1 MRPDNNASKLIRRVA
16 AKEIGLFF
24 SSPIA
29 WLFLATF
36 AAVTLFIFFW
46 GEAFFA
52 RNIADVRPLF
62 EWMPILL
69 IFLASTLTM
78 RLWSEERK
86 SGTLEYV
93 LTQPVA
99 LWQFVLGK
107 FAGCLVLVLIAL
119 AITLP
124 LPVTV
129 ALLGELDW
137 GPVWAGY
144 LATFLLG
151 AAYLS
156 IGLFVSARSDNQIVS
171 LISAVALCGLFY
183 VVGTPLITNFFG
195 TDAGEL
201 LRQLGTGARFDA
213 ITRGV
218 VDLRDLYYY
227 LSIIAVFLAL
237 NTYSLERERWSARGD
252 SRYHGRWRSI
262 TALLIANAVGANL
275 WLGQITALR
284 VDATEGNQYS
294 ISDATEGYLDQLQEP
309 LLLRGYFSAK
319 THPLLAPLV
328 PQLRDL
334 MEEYAIAGEG
344 RVQVEF
350 VDPVE
355 EPELEEEANQQYA
368 IEPVPFQVAD
378 RYQSSIVSSY
388 FNVLVKYGDD
398 YQVLG
403 FQDLIEVKSGASGTE
418 IDVQLR
424 NPEHDLTRAIRTVL
438 NNYQAGGK
446 LFDTVKADLAFNAYV
461 SADDALPEQLRDFRQ
476 TVADAVQKVA
486 DESGGRLS
494 VNFVDPEAEDG
505 AVARQLTADYGFRP
519 LATSLFSDESF
530 WFYLTLGD
538 GTQVVQIPL
547 DDMTAATFERNLEA
561 GIKRFASGFTRTVAV
576 VAPQAGGNPAM
587 PFAAPHTGMF
597 NELREFLG
605 SELNLVDEDL
615 GDGSVSGNADLLLL
629 LAPENLDEKAVFAV
643 DQFLMQGGTVIA
655 ATSPYR
661 ANLAGDSLSLQPVT
675 SGLED
680 WLAHHGLT
688 IEDKLVLDRQNA
700 AFPLPVTRNVGGF
713 MLREW
718 RMLDY
723 PWFVDVRGDGLNAEH
738 PTTSTLP
745 QMTLAWP
752 SPITVDAGKNQ
763 GRDVTTLLQS
773 SPKAWLSDSTDVM
786 PALNPDGSTAIF
798 EADGEQAVQKLGV
811 ISAGSF
817 TSYFADRE
825 SPLLAEARSA
835 AADAADGDA
844 AEEVSDDAGAIGAD
858 EGDAF
863 AANADEAQGLAMPE
877 SANADEARV
886 YSSVIAKSP
895 ESARIILL
903 ASNDFL
909 NDQILQLLG
918 TANEGDYLN
927 PLQFVANNVDWALD
941 DSGLLAIR
949 SRGHFNR
956 TLPPLEQGEQMV
968 WEYGNYALAAI
979 ALGVVALWQRRR
991 LHAKQKAWARYAMNE
1006 YATN

>member
-1 MRPDNNASKLIRRVA
+1 MLHEIVATKLIRRVA
-16 AKEIGLFF
+16 AKEVGLFF

-86 SGTLEYV
+86 TGTLEYV

-107 FAGCLVLVLIAL
+107 FAGCLLLLLVAL

-124 LPVTV
+124 LPLTV

-151 AAYLS
+151 ASYLS

-171 LISAVALCGLFY
+171 LISAVALCGAFY
-183 VVGTPLITNFFG
+183 LVGTPLITNVFG
-195 TDAGEL
+195 TDAGEV

-227 LSIIAVFLAL
+227 LGITAAFLAL
-237 NTYSLERERWSARGD
+237 NTYSLERERWSKHGD
-252 SRYHGRWRSI
+252 AAHHGKWRNI
-262 TALLIANAVGANL
+262 TALLVANAVGANL

-294 ISDATEGYLDQLQEP
+294 ISEATEGYLGQLQEP

-334 MEEYAIAGEG
+334 MEEYAIAGGG

-368 IEPVPFQVAD
+368 IQPVPFQVAD
-378 RYQSSIVSSY
+378 RYQSAIVSSY
-388 FNVLVKYGDD
+388 FNVLVKYGDE
-398 YQVLG
+398 YQVLD
-403 FQDLIEVKSGASGTE
+403 FQDLIEVKSGNSGTE

-424 NPEHDLTRAIRTVL
+424 NPEHDLTRAIRTVM
-438 NNYQAGGK
+438 NNFQAGGN
-446 LFDTVKADLAFNAYV
+446 LFDTVKANLAFNAYV
-461 SADDALPEQLRDFRQ
+461 SADAALPEQLRSFRQ
-476 TVADAVQKVA
+476 TVAAAVEQVA
-486 DESGGRLS
+486 AESGGRLT
-494 VNFVDPEAEDG
+494 VNFVDPEAEGG
-505 AVARQLTADYGFRP
+505 AIAQQLTADYGFRP
-519 LATSLFSDESF
+519 LATSLFSDDSF

-538 GTQVVQIPL
+538 GEQLVQIPL
-547 DDMTAATFERNLEA
+547 DDMSEASFERNLDA
-561 GIKRFASGFTRTVAV
+561 GIKRFASGFTRTIAV
-576 VAPQAGGNPAM
+576 VAPQASANPAM

-629 LAPENLDEKAVFAV
+629 LAPENLDAKAVFAV
-643 DQFLMQGGTVIA
+643 DQFLMQGGTVVA
-655 ATSPYR
+655 ATSPFR
-661 ANLAGDSLSLQPVT
+661 ANLAGDSLSVARVT

-680 WLAHHGLT
+680 WLAHQGLT
-688 IEDKLVLDRQNA
+688 VENKLVLDRQNA

-723 PWFVDVRGDGLNAEH
+723 PWFVDVRGEGLNAAH
-738 PTTSTLP
+738 ITTAELP
-745 QMTLAWP
+745 QMTFAWP
-752 SPITVDAGKNQ
+752 SPITVDAEKN
-763 GRDVTTLLQS
+763 RTREVTTLLQS
-773 SPKAWLSDSTDVM
+773 SPEAWLSESTDVM
-786 PALNPDGSTAIF
+786 PALNADGSTAVF
-798 EADGEQAVQKLGV
+798 EATGTQAVQTLGI
-811 ISAGSF
+811 ISAGFF
-817 TSYFADRE
+817 TSYFADKD
-825 SPLLAEARSA
+825 SPLLQEAEGGTSA
-835 AADAADGDA
+835 AETATDTTADAAEPA
-844 AEEVSDDAGAIGAD
+844 P
-858 EGDAF
+858 
-863 AANADEAQGLAMPE
+863 Q
-877 SANADEARV
+877 V

-895 ESARIILL
+895 ESARIVLL
-903 ASNDFL
+903 ASNEFL

-927 PLQFVANNVDWALD
+927 PLQLVANNIDWALD

-956 TLPPLEQGEQMV
+956 TLPPLAQGEQMV
-968 WEYGNYALAAI
+968 WEYGNYALAAL

-991 LHAKQKAWARYAMNE
+991 TLAKQAAWAQ